1 MNKITK
7 KPNGGVIFLLLS
19 LACTAV
25 AGIFTSLETKRD
37 VDDAVET
44 KILEMKE
51 KGEI

>member
-1 MNKITK
+1 MKNKK
-7 KPNGGVIFLLLS
+7 ANGGVIFLLLS

-25 AGIFTSLETKRD
+25 AGIFTSLETKKD